1 MVDIN
6 DEMWYTNGTKI
17 DLCIENS
24 PSSQG
29 RVRRAIIN
37 TYDEL
42 GQLVR
47 VNDPNDPTGGENGTT
62 WLYTYDRGGNMKERI
77 AYQYSTAEQ
86 PSNFIQMWINH
97 YDPDWKDKLVDS
109 NGITV
114 DYDANGNPTEYW
126 GWNYT
131 WEKGR
136 QLKKAHYIYGD
147 PVTLEF
153 KYNKSGL
160 RTQKVKKVRDVITET
175 TDYVMS
181 NKTLI
186 SMKKGNDTLYFS
198 YDMSGGSPV
207 MVTYNGVRYTYVKNL
222 LGDIVALADANGI
235 IVCEYKYD
243 AWGKP
248 LSVTGTMAQAIG
260 ALNPFRYRGYIWD
273 EDMENYYLRS
283 RYYNPSLCRFLQ
295 ADSHLTINAFAYAN
309 NNPVMKVDAEG
320 TEATSVETVDVVIY
334 YHLKEN
340 KGKIMG
346 KHYSMSIG
354 DLWISFGGTEGH
366 GILTL
371 EKINEENIDKLPST
385 RVRFKDLPFEET
397 REAIDDLVQM
407 LEITEE
413 HLEQLRLQPTMSDV
427 SSFLRDNGYT
437 GGQDVRPAFTKDG
450 VEYDYSYYFVYYP
463 CAAPLHHLLINRLKI
478 NYAGYVGSMLWGN
491 GKIGKNGSMYRF
503 AENFDKSR
511 IHYGREIAYRRGN
524 YGLWLQTPN

>member
-1 MVDIN
+1 VVDIN

-17 DLCIENS
+17 DLCIENT

-86 PSNFIQMWINH
+86 PPSFVRMWINH
-97 YDPDWKDKLVDS
+97 YDPNWKDKLTDS

-126 GWNYT
+126 GWEYT

-198 YDMSGGSPV
+198 YDMSGSAPV
-207 MVTYNGVRYTYVKNL
+207 MVTYNGARYTYVKNL
-222 LGDIVALADANGI
+222 LGDIVALADA
-235 IVCEYKYD
+235 
-243 AWGKP
+243 
-248 LSVTGTMAQAIG
+248 S
-260 ALNPFRYRGYIWD
+260 
-273 EDMENYYLRS
+273 
-283 RYYNPSLCRFLQ
+283 
-295 ADSHLTINAFAYAN
+295 
-309 NNPVMKVDAEG
+309 
-320 TEATSVETVDVVIY
+320 
-334 YHLKEN
+334 
-340 KGKIMG
+340 
-346 KHYSMSIG
+346 
-354 DLWISFGGTEGH
+354 
-366 GILTL
+366 
-371 EKINEENIDKLPST
+371 
-385 RVRFKDLPFEET
+385 
-397 REAIDDLVQM
+397 
-407 LEITEE
+407 
-413 HLEQLRLQPTMSDV
+413 
-427 SSFLRDNGYT
+427 
-437 GGQDVRPAFTKDG
+437 
-450 VEYDYSYYFVYYP
+450 
-463 CAAPLHHLLINRLKI
+463 
-478 NYAGYVGSMLWGN
+478 GSMK
-491 GKIGKNGSMYRF
+491 KIS
-503 AENFDKSR
+503 
-511 IHYGREIAYRRGN
+511 
-524 YGLWLQTPN
+524 L

>member
-1 MVDIN
+1 MRIILDSTY
-6 DEMWYTNGTKI
+6 DSG
-17 DLCIENS
+17 IENS

-47 VNDPNDPTGGENGTT
+47 VNDPNDPTGGGNGTT

-86 PSNFIQMWINH
+86 PPSFVRMWINS
-97 YDPDWKDKLVDS
+97 YDDPNWKDKLTDS

-181 NKTLI
+181 NKTMI

-198 YDMSGGSPV
+198 YDMSGSAPV
-207 MVTYNGVRYTYVKNL
+207 MVTYNGARYTYVKNL
-222 LGDIVALADANGI
+222 LGDIVALADASGS

-248 LSVTGTMAQAIG
+248 LSVTGTMAQTIG

-309 NNPVMKVDAEG
+309 NNPVMNMDEDG
-320 TEATSVETVDVVIY
+320 TEVQRNGTTTIVVY
-334 YHLKEN
+334 LHVRKEN
-340 KGKIMG
+340 GKIKG
-346 KHYSMSIG
+346 AHFSLSIG
-354 DLWISFGGTEGH
+354 NLYFSMGNTEEYPEGVFTFSSIEQFVEMN
-366 GILTL
+366 G
-371 EKINEENIDKLPST
+371 
-385 RVRFKDLPFEET
+385 DLPKT
-397 REAIDDLVQM
+397 RITIYDVPIDYALGAIIRM
-407 LEITEE
+407 LEICFPLNQTIYLTNFE
-413 HLEQLRLQPTMSDV
+413 TMEDIEYHSLINFAGV
-427 SSFLRDNGYT
+427 HKSIREG
-437 GGQDVRPAFTKDG
+437 FT
-450 VEYDYSYYFVYYP
+450 YDYEKRPCIHQIYVALTENARILLDNLIGYFKGQPGERKSVKGTSDYMTADRMIKYRIIRFEEN
-463 CAAPLHHLLINRLKI
+463 AEFYWEEV
-478 NYAGYVGSMLWGN
+478 NY
-491 GKIGKNGSMYRF
+491 
-503 AENFDKSR
+503 
-511 IHYGREIAYRRGN
+511 
-524 YGLWLQTPN
+524 